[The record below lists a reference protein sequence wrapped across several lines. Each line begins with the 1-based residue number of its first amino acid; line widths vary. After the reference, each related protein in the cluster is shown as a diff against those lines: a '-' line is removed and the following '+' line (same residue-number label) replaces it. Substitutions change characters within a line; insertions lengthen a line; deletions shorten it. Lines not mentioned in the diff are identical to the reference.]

1 MKKLLT
7 KENLEKIKIIHI
19 YGDTGTG

>member
-7 KENLEKIKIIHI
+7 KENLEKIKIIAI